1 MGVEHKD
8 RPRRRRRRP
17 EAAENEILEAAEA
30 FLKEHPFRDMTIQ
43 DVMSRTGLSRPS
55 FYEYFRDR
63 HQLVVKLVDRLAES
77 TYAIASQWVES
88 LDDSVAELR
97 RGVERLVR
105 LYADKGYLL
114 RALADAA
121 SQSEEVERNYRSA
134 MERLVE
140 AAANRIRV
148 GIERGSF
155 KPMDASEV
163 SSALVLMN
171 EQYLI
176 ERFGHGARNDLDP
189 AIETLVTIWKR
200 VLYGL

>member
-30 FLKEHPFRDMTIQ
+30 FLKEHPFRDMTIE

-77 TYAIASQWVES
+77 TYAIAQQWMES
-88 LDDSVAELR
+88 ADDSVAELR
-97 RGVERLVR
+97 RTAERLVR
-105 LYADKGYLL
+105 LYAHDGYLL
-114 RALADAA
+114 RAMADAA
-121 SQSEEVERNYRSA
+121 SQNEEVERNHRA
-134 MERLVE
+134 TIERLVE
-140 AAANRIRV
+140 ASSSRIRM
-148 GIERGSF
+148 GIERGAM
-155 KPMDASEV
+155 KPMDALEV

-171 EQYLI
+171 EQYLMD
-176 ERFGHGARNDLDP
+176 RFGRGTQSDHDS
-189 AIETLVTIWKR
+189 AIETLVTIWTR